1 MSKRPYGKLKGSM
14 ARRDTSDVSFII
26 ITGLSGAGKSEAAR
40 CFEDMGYFCIDN
52 LPPSLVSRMAEL
64 CALPGSSVKKVALV
78 SDVRGGHF
86 FEDLQTALEY
96 LRERHIDYRVLF
108 LQASDDSL
116 VKRFKETRRPHPLA
130 EEGRVLDGIQRER
143 SLLSSLKGE
152 ADMVIDTSSLSA
164 HELRDKIRTTFLGME
179 KQKALV
185 VTVMSFGYKY
195 GMPLDADIIMDVRF
209 LPNPHYIEELRY
221 FHGGEEPVRNFV
233 LALKETTRFTKKFFD
248 LLTFL
253 LPNYVREGKTYLNIA
268 LGCTGGTH
276 RSVTLAESTA
286 EFLREKGYAIIIR
299 HRDIGKDFE
308 RI

>member
-1 MSKRPYGKLKGSM
+1 M
-14 ARRDTSDVSFII
+14 ARRDTSEVSFII

-96 LRERHIDYRVLF
+96 LRGRHIEYRVLF

-130 EEGRVLDGIQRER
+130 EEGRVLDGIRRER

-152 ADMVIDTSSLSA
+152 ADMVIDTSSISS
-164 HELRDKIRTTFLGME
+164 HELRDKIRTTFLGIE
-179 KQKALV
+179 KQRTLV

-209 LPNPHYIEELRY
+209 LPNPHYIEELRF
-221 FHGGEEPVRNFV
+221 FHGGEEPVKKFV
-233 LALKETTRFTKKFFD
+233 LSHRETQRFIKKFFD
-248 LLTFL
+248 LLAFL
-253 LPNYVREGKTYLNIA
+253 LPNYVKEGKTYLNIA

-276 RSVTLAESTA
+276 RSVTLAEATA
-286 EFLREKGYAIIIR
+286 EFLREKGYALIIR

-308 RI
+308 RL

>member
-1 MSKRPYGKLKGSM
+1 MVNTPG
-14 ARRDTSDVSFII
+14 ADVAFII

-78 SDVRGGHF
+78 SDVRGGRF

-96 LRERHIDYRVLF
+96 LRERQIDYRILF
-108 LQASDDSL
+108 LQAADEIL

-130 EEGRVLDGIQRER
+130 EEGRVLEGIKRER
-143 SLLSSLKGE
+143 LMLSTLKGK
-152 ADMVIDTSSLSA
+152 ADMVIDTSELSA
-164 HELRDKIRTTFLGME
+164 HELRDKIKTTFLGLE
-179 KQKALV
+179 KQTAMV

-221 FHGGEEPVRNFV
+221 FHGGEEPVRHFV
-233 LALKETTRFTKKFFD
+233 LSKRATKRFTGKFFD
-248 LLTFL
+248 LLAFL
-253 LPNYVREGKTYLNIA
+253 LPAYAKEGKTYLNIA

-276 RSVTLAESTA
+276 RSVTLAETTA
-286 EFLREKGYAIIIR
+286 EFLRDTGYGVIIR

-308 RI
+308 RL

>member
-1 MSKRPYGKLKGSM
+1 MAKRQPS
-14 ARRDTSDVSFII
+14 SDVSFIV

-78 SDVRGGHF
+78 SDVRSGTF
-86 FEDLQTALEY
+86 FEDLHAALDY
-96 LRERHIDYRVLF
+96 LREREIDYRVLF
-108 LQASDDSL
+108 LQASDEAL

-130 EEGRVLDGIQRER
+130 EQGRLSEGIQRER
-143 SLLSSLKGE
+143 LMLSSLKGQ
-152 ADMVIDTSSLSA
+152 ADMVIDTSTLSA
-164 HELRDKIRTTFLGME
+164 HELRENIRTTFLGIE
-179 KQKALV
+179 KRKTMI

-195 GMPLDADIIMDVRF
+195 GMPLDADLIMDVRF

-221 FHGGEEPVRNFV
+221 FHGGEEPVKQYV
-233 LALKETTRFTKKFFD
+233 LSQRATKQFTTKFFS

-253 LPNYVREGKTYLNIA
+253 LPNYVKEGKTYLTIA

-276 RSVTLAESTA
+276 RSVTLAETTA

-308 RI
+308 RL